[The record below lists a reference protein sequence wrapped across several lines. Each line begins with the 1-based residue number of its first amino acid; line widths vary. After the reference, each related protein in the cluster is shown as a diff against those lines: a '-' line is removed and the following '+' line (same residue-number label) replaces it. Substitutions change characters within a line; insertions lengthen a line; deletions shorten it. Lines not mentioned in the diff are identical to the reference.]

1 MAIAHSRAI
10 DLKAFRSYSEH
21 DVVNGL
27 YSATTIPL
35 YKGSFVTVTV
45 ASGNPNVNLTGTGLS
60 PVTPFVGAL
69 GNWGNAPV
77 YATSLRFGIGGNKV
91 RAANSGEVVLG
102 MTLVDCVENDDYGV
116 NYAYQGRDKR
126 NEAQVVLSGEGLKIV
141 TKGIFSVNNITGVAA
156 FNSGAYVNNG
166 SLVPC
171 VYNKTLFPGIVGKFL
186 EGADADGYA
195 LFKLEL

>member
-1 MAIAHSRAI
+1 MAITQSRSV

-21 DVVNGL
+21 DVINGL
-27 YSATTIPL
+27 HSAITVPL

-45 ASGNPNVNLTGTGLS
+45 ASGNPNVNQTGTGLS
-60 PVTPFVGAL
+60 PVVPFIGSL
-69 GNWGNAPV
+69 GDWGNAPA

-91 RAANSGEVVLG
+91 RAANSGETVLG
-102 MTLVDCVENDDYGV
+102 MTLVDCVENDSYGV

-141 TKGIFSVNNITGVAA
+141 TKGLFSVNNYSGTPAV
-156 FNSGAYVNNG
+156 NSGAYVNGG
-166 SLVPC
+166 SLIVC
-171 VYNKTLFPGIVGKFL
+171 QYNKTLFPGIVGKFL
-186 EGADADGYA
+186 EPADADNFA